1 MLKRLKLILFG
12 LMLVSPLVFA
22 VGEKTFS
29 WIPPTEYEAD
39 ANGVVAPLPNAD
51 ITSYSIYCEGA
62 LLVNIPN
69 APVDTDE
76 YIAPPGT
83 FAIGTHSCHA
93 TTVVE
98 TLDTDGNLVMS
109 ESVPSNVVS
118 FTVAP
123 DQPRPP
129 VLAVQ

>member
-1 MLKRLKLILFG
+1 MLRKWLLAL
-12 LMLVSPLVFA
+12 LLVSPLVFA
-22 VGEKTFS
+22 VGEKTFN
-29 WIPPTEYEAD
+29 WTPPTEYVSGD
-39 ANGVVAPLPNAD
+39 PLPNVD
-51 ITSYSIYCEGA
+51 ITSYSIYCGGA
-62 LLVNIPN
+62 LLANVPN

-98 TLDTDGNLVMS
+98 TLDIDGNLVMS
-109 ESVPSNVVS
+109 ESEPSNVVS

-123 DQPRPP
+123 DQPNPP